1 MGIITLILWDELRT
15 NEEQICEQDTSWN
28 SASVGLIV
36 ILDKASHLGPAPCF
50 LGLSRTGSTTAFFFF
65 WGPHSLL
72 QHKNMLHLPRVYIL
86 LHVLSFSLSQNCFPN
101 ILVMKIKKTV
111 LRRQSTK

>member
-1 MGIITLILWDELRT
+1 MGIIKLILWDELSA
-15 NEEQICEQDTSWN
+15 NEDQICEQDTSWN

-50 LGLSRTGSTTAFFFF
+50 LGLSRTGSTSAFFFF

-86 LHVLSFSLSQNCFPN
+86 LHVLSFSLSQNCFPKN
-101 ILVMKIKKTV
+101 FSHEDKKK
-111 LRRQSTK
+111 QS